1 MAGPTG
7 NVVQETAA
15 PDSKVQAAPHP
26 AAGDQ
31 ALARKRSPIG
41 ASLLELGIC
50 LVLGLA
56 SLAVVAW
63 VVATGWIA
71 YLDGIA
77 LALIGLTLGAFFL
90 FNLAWSWHTG
100 ELQALLKEL
109 RKGPS

>member
-15 PDSKVQAAPHP
+15 PDSKALATSQP
-26 AAGDQ
+26 AAADQ
-31 ALARKRSPIG
+31 APGRERSAIG
-41 ASLLELGIC
+41 ASVLELSIC

-56 SLAVVAW
+56 SLAVVVW

-90 FNLAWSWHTG
+90 FNFAWSWRTG
-100 ELQALLKEL
+100 ELEALLKEL
-109 RKGPS
+109 RKGSS